1 MNPVGLYEKALPSAW
16 SWDQRLVATA
26 DAGYS
31 FAEIS
36 VDPSDERLAR
46 LNWPTGAKAD
56 LRRAIAASGVPILT
70 MCLSAH
76 RQYSLGSRIAATR
89 ARAGD
94 HAPGDRFLGGC
105 GRAHRAGP
113 RLRCVR

>member
-56 LRRAIAASGVPILT
+56 LRAP
-70 MCLSAH
+70 
-76 RQYSLGSRIAATR
+76 SRHPVCR
-89 ARAGD
+89 S
-94 HAPGDRFLGGC
+94 
-105 GRAHRAGP
+105 
-113 RLRCVR
+113 